1 MLLVAAPASLQFFFK
16 FPSWSAVL
24 NFHTI
29 YTTRTLA
36 WAIESRL
43 GEIEYFSMK
52 KGSRLGDPIL
62 A

>member
-1 MLLVAAPASLQFFFK
+1 M
-16 FPSWSAVL
+16 
-24 NFHTI
+24 NFHNI
-29 YTTRTLA
+29 YTTQTLT
-36 WAIESRL
+36 WANESRL